1 MIRTSDESRSEVAAN
16 PWNGQTVAD
25 MLAGV
30 EERHGES
37 LAIVDGEI
45 GLSFSAVRRLRDQLA
60 SGLADL
66 GIQDGDHVA
75 TFTRRSW
82 ESALTLHAL
91 WYLGAVV
98 APMNTAST
106 SGELRRMLLDADVK
120 VLIASDLGARR
131 RLGEVVRG
139 AGLTFGGSV
148 ADAELPEL
156 RLVLRDDASG
166 SAHKSEPTLQRLIE
180 RPAGDLAA
188 PSTRQESLMLYTS
201 GSSARPKCVVLRQD
215 GILGTATAF
224 MGKLGVEE
232 SDRFLSLGPYFHAGG
247 IVQLV
252 GCNIMGATHYL
263 FDGFDV
269 STVVDTALTHGC
281 TAVSG
286 FDPVLGRLLDEFERR
301 GVFPLRKVAC
311 APGSA
316 TYSRFR
322 EHGVRPILMYALTEG
337 GNMVTISDRDDED
350 QLGQLNNGH
359 PLPGI
364 AVKIADIDTGVA
376 LPVGEIGE
384 ICFKGWNL
392 FRGYYNLDNSDGPL
406 TDADDYFHTKDIGSL
421 DASGR
426 LYYRGRIASMIKTGG
441 ENVSAAEVEEFLTN
455 HVGEIASVAVIGVP
469 DETWGEAV
477 VAFVELVVG
486 ADFDEQKLREACKGH
501 IAGYKIPK
509 RFVPISAGEWPT
521 TASGKLVK
529 RSLVDLYPV
538 RSGSSSIKDE

>member
-1 MIRTSDESRSEVAAN
+1 MIRTSDESRGEVAAN
-16 PWNGQTVAD
+16 PWNGLTVAD
-25 MLAGV
+25 MFARA
-30 EERHGES
+30 EEGHGES
-37 LAIVDGEI
+37 PAVVDGELS
-45 GLSFSAVRRLRDQLA
+45 LSFSAVGRLRDQLA
-60 SGLADL
+60 GGLLDF
-66 GIQDGDHVA
+66 GIREGDHVA
-75 TFTRRSW
+75 IFTRRSW

-98 APMNTAST
+98 VPMNTAST
-106 SGELRRMLLDADVK
+106 SSELRRMLLDADVN

-139 AGLTFGGSV
+139 AGLPFGGSV
-148 ADAELPEL
+148 VDSELSEL

-166 SAHKSEPTLQRLIE
+166 SAHRSEPTLQRLIE
-180 RPAGDLAA
+180 HRAGDPPA

-224 MGKLGVEE
+224 MGRLGLEE
-232 SDRFLSLGPYFHAGG
+232 TDRFLSLGPYFHAGG
-247 IVQLV
+247 IVQLL
-252 GCNIMGATHYL
+252 GCNIVGATHYL

-269 STVVDTALTHGC
+269 STVVNTALTHQC

-286 FDPVLGRLLDEFERR
+286 FDPVLARLLDEFELR
-301 GVFPLRKVAC
+301 GAFPLRKVAC

-322 EHGVRPILMYALTEG
+322 EHGLRPILMYALTEG

-350 QLGQLNNGH
+350 QLDQLNNGY

-364 AVKIADIDTGVA
+364 SVKIADIDTGVE
-376 LPVGEIGE
+376 LPTGEIGE

-406 TDADDYFHTKDIGSL
+406 TDADDYFHTKDLGSL
-421 DASGR
+421 DVSGR
-426 LYYRGRIASMIKTGG
+426 LYYRGRIAPMIKTGG
-441 ENVSAAEVEEFLTN
+441 ENVSAVEVEEFLVN
-455 HVGEIASVAVIGVP
+455 HVAEIASVAVIGVP

-477 VAFVELVVG
+477 VAFVELVAG
-486 ADFDEQKLREACKGH
+486 ADFDEEELRDACKGH

-509 RFVPISAGEWPT
+509 RFVPVAAGEWPT
-521 TASGKLVK
+521 TESGKLLK
-529 RSLVDLYPV
+529 RSLVDMYPG
-538 RSGSSSIKDE
+538 RAASASAG